1 MKTPLLL
8 SLAGVFVLVAACSG
22 SEASIAGAI
31 TPKDAGSTPVSTATS
46 TSTSTAPTSTSTATA
61 DAAPPVVPVA
71 TWTSQ
76 PKTSPGCGLPATSTD
91 PMGQG
96 NMASVMVNGVTR
108 TFVYYVPASYE
119 PSKAYPLITLFHG
132 IQATGEE
139 MAQYIMMQV
148 YSAPNAIVAF
158 PDAANGYWDL
168 NGATDLLFLDA
179 LSAQLESKLCIN
191 EQRTFALGFSLGAY
205 MANHYACNRPTLR
218 AFVAAD
224 GGYPDTGACKA
235 PVAALIYHR
244 NEDDNEVIANGINAR
259 DQWLT
264 NDSCSTTSTPFGD
277 DGFQIGGSVSGPA
290 GCVAYSGCATTAP
303 VYWCDDMYVSPQ
315 GYKHDLR
322 DVYRTPM
329 WNWFDA
335 F

>member
-1 MKTPLLL
+1 LSSSLKTPLLL
-8 SLAGVFVLVAACSG
+8 SLAGVIVLAAACSG
-22 SEASIAGAI
+22 ADASIPGAVA
-31 TPKDAGSTPVSTATS
+31 TKDAGSGPTTTA
-46 TSTSTAPTSTSTATA
+46 TSTSTAPTSTSSAGA

-71 TWTSQ
+71 TWASQ
-76 PKTSPGCGLPATSTD
+76 PKTSPGCGVAATTSPADGDS
-91 PMGQG
+91 G
-96 NMASVMVNGVTR
+96 SVTVDGVTR
-108 TFVYYVPASYE
+108 TFVYYVPAKYD

-168 NGATDLLFLDA
+168 TGATDLLFMDA

-205 MANHYACNRPTLR
+205 MANHFACNRPTLR

-264 NDSCSTTSTPFGD
+264 NDSCGTTTTPFGG
-277 DGFQIGGSVSGPA
+277 DGFQLGGDVSGPA
-290 GCVAYSGCATTAP
+290 GCVAYSGCTGTAP
-303 VYWCDDMYVSPQ
+303 VYWCDDLYVSPG

-329 WNWFDA
+329 WNWFNS